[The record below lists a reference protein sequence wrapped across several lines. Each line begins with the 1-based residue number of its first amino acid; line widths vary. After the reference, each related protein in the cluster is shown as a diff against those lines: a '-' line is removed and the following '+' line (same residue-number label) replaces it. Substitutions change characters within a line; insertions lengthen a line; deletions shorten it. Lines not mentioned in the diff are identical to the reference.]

1 MYVLFYVCRV
11 IDFVDWL
18 DKGLIIYEKCLEMCI
33 CLWPEFDCPE
43 GTLCGWQDIKMQLLT
58 DWTGLWAI
66 LYIMGSQR
74 GPVCG
79 RSCTSWAANVDRF
92 VGNPIHHGQPT
103 WTGLW
108 AILYLM
114 GSQRGPVCGR
124 SCTSWAA
131 NVDWFVGDLVHHGQP
146 TWTGLWA
153 ILYIMGSQRGPV
165 CGKSY
170 TSWAV

>member
-18 DKGLIIYEKCLEMCI
+18 DKWLIIYEKCLEMCI

-92 VGNPIHHGQPT
+92 VGNP
-103 WTGLW
+103 
-108 AILYLM
+108 
-114 GSQRGPVCGR
+114 
-124 SCTSWAA
+124 
-131 NVDWFVGDLVHHGQP
+131 VHHGQSSRFYSS
-146 TWTGLWA
+146 GFD
-153 ILYIMGSQRGPV
+153 V
-165 CGKSY
+165 CIHSATTPPLFPLDDWGHVRYPLNLIPNKRC
-170 TSWAV
+170 VV